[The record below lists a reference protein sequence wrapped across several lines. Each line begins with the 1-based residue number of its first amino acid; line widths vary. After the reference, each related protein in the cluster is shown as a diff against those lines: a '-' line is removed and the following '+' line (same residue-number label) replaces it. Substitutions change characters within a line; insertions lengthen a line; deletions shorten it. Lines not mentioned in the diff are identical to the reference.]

1 MYITNRKTYLTKLNL
16 EQLLPDGG
24 LAGGGGVG
32 GGGEGA
38 VPVAIVGVASF
49 LAYGLLVEE
58 LPAGRVDLPRVRQ
71 HPRRAHVLPDHGAL
85 RA

>member
-1 MYITNRKTYLTKLNL
+1 MYITNRKSYLTKLNL
-16 EQLLPDGG
+16 KQLLPDGG

-38 VPVAIVGVASF
+38 VPVAVGAAPF
-49 LAYGLLVEE
+49 LAEGLLVEE

-71 HPRRAHVLPDHGAL
+71 HPRRTHVLPDHGAL